1 MRKNITVFHAVENGD
16 MSNDITSPVT
26 NVQYLD
32 NVGIQL
38 VYDGDP
44 VGTFTIEGS
53 VGESKAFTTLTN
65 LATISASGSG
75 DSILL
80 NLQQVPYTSIRIVYT
95 AGSGAG
101 TLNAHLTSKMI

>member
-1 MRKNITVFHAVENGD
+1 MRKNISVFHAIEDGD
-16 MSNDITSPVT
+16 MSNDITSQLT
-26 NVQYLD
+26 NIQYLD

-38 VYDGDP
+38 VYDGNP

-53 VGESKAFTTLTN
+53 VGESNTFTTLTN
-65 LATISASGSG
+65 LATISASGTG

-80 NLQQVPYTSIRIVYT
+80 NLQQVPYTALRIVYT